1 MVTAGMGAAK
11 MPAQHQPRPDHSDR
25 PFNNLLRR
33 LNASDFG
40 LIAPHLAQQELKANE
55 LLYNPGDDVEVVH
68 FPCGPSLAT
77 FMVPNADGRDV
88 ETILVGR
95 EGAVGGIVSKGF
107 LPAYTRIM
115 VKFGGPFVRLH
126 VGKLEAAKLKSATLR
141 NVFARYADCMLAQI
155 FQSTACNAIHS
166 IEQRTAKWIISAME
180 RTDDDNTVPLTH
192 EQLATLLGVGRSY
205 TSRVI
210 QTFKAEGVLETRRGS
225 ILVRNPDALRMQ
237 GLQLQRSRQK
247 PLRGSAARGLSD
259 RSGSYPLKPD
269 RFWRENQLTKAQT
282 THCFPAISDYIA
294 PQRAGCARSFW
305 PGFLFGR
312 RAPFRIPGF

>member
-1 MVTAGMGAAK
+1 MAASERI
-11 MPAQHQPRPDHSDR
+11 ASGVER

-33 LNASDFG
+33 LNTGDFE
-40 LIAPHLAQQELKANE
+40 LIAAHLIPMDANAND
-55 LLYNPGDDVEVVH
+55 LLYNPGDDVDTVH

-77 FMVPNADGRDV
+77 YLVANEDGRDV

-95 EGAVGGIVSKGF
+95 EGAVGGIVSLGY

-115 VKFGGPFVRLH
+115 VKFAGPFVRLN
-126 VGKLEAAKLKSATLR
+126 VGKLDAAKRVSPTLR

-180 RTDDDNTVPLTH
+180 RTNGDKMVPLTH

-205 TSRVI
+205 VSRVI

-225 ILVRNPDALRMQ
+225 ILVRNPEALQIRAC
-237 GLQLQRSRQK
+237 LCNESVK
-247 PLRGSAARGLSD
+247 NHFEEVLRGV
-259 RSGSYPLKPD
+259 YPAD
-269 RFWRENQLTKAQT
+269 EAHNA
-282 THCFPAISDYIA
+282 
-294 PQRAGCARSFW
+294 
-305 PGFLFGR
+305 
-312 RAPFRIPGF
+312 